1 MLGGAPL
8 SEEAAR
14 RRWVG
19 RLGVR
24 RIWRLCVCLLRYSC
38 GALLHSPGNAAHA
51 RLRNGLPTSQQK
63 RRCRMWRL
71 GRPPHRRHLTFV
83 LYIIGRHKSERR
95 MRRCVRSKGGS
106 REARRV
112 IAEHVQRDHIGT
124 TLFGAALRRL
134 RHTSCDGVC
143 VSGAH
148 PCGNYR
154 NNAASPRPRGTHFN
168 SAELQTDPPTDRQ
181 PPHMP
186 LAAHTARSLHRA
198 PTCQTRRRC
207 GPACVRE
214 RRCALR

>member
-1 MLGGAPL
+1 MRACVSHAAIALTRNTHAPHPHPKPRSGDPSAAFALSAFFPATLAPAVDRASGVCARTLRLVTEPTVVSADMLGGAPL

-83 LYIIGRHKSERR
+83 LYIIGRHRVNAACGVVCDQKEGAERR
-95 MRRCVRSKGGS
+95 GG
-106 REARRV
+106 
-112 IAEHVQRDHIGT
+112 
-124 TLFGAALRRL
+124 
-134 RHTSCDGVC
+134 
-143 VSGAH
+143 
-148 PCGNYR
+148 
-154 NNAASPRPRGTHFN
+154 
-168 SAELQTDPPTDRQ
+168 
-181 PPHMP
+181 
-186 LAAHTARSLHRA
+186 
-198 PTCQTRRRC
+198 
-207 GPACVRE
+207 
-214 RRCALR
+214 